1 MPNGDSPASESPVMA
16 SVIDD
21 LAWSEG
27 RRRKA
32 LIVVLACLWAGA
44 APHWLGPVRGLLPAF
59 GLTLMLGGYGFSTL
73 RRGRSSAVATTS
85 ALSADGVVPAI
96 DVLVAA
102 RDEEQVIARLVQ
114 AIAGLDYP
122 ADRLKLWVM
131 DDGSQDR
138 TPEIL
143 NQLSATHSFLQV
155 RRRPRNA
162 GGGKSGALNALLP
175 QLQGD
180 WLLVLDA
187 DAALTPDVL
196 LRLQPQL
203 NDSALGA
210 VQLRKAVV
218 GADSNWLTRSQA
230 LEMAFDAEMQ
240 LGRIAQGGIGE
251 LRGNGQLIRR
261 QVLLDCGG
269 FNEDTVTDDL
279 DLSFRLLLAGQQ
291 VSVLWNPVVDEE
303 PVMRWGALWRQRQRW
318 AEGGLQRFLDYWPSL
333 FSDRLSGR
341 QQLDLIVFFLLQYG
355 LPLATVGDVFGMI
368 WWRQWPLL
376 WPLSV
381 STLSLSAL
389 ALWRSGRRSSEG
401 PELPAASGWN
411 LLVANTYLIHWF
423 LVIPWVAVRMAL
435 RPKRLVWAKTVHAGL
450 SVSS

>member
-1 MPNGDSPASESPVMA
+1 
-16 SVIDD
+16 
-21 LAWSEG
+21 
-27 RRRKA
+27 
-32 LIVVLACLWAGA
+32 
-44 APHWLGPVRGLLPAF
+44 
-59 GLTLMLGGYGFSTL
+59 
-73 RRGRSSAVATTS
+73 
-85 ALSADGVVPAI
+85 
-96 DVLVAA
+96 
-102 RDEEQVIARLVQ
+102 
-114 AIAGLDYP
+114 
-122 ADRLKLWVM
+122 
-131 DDGSQDR
+131 
-138 TPEIL
+138 
-143 NQLSATHSFLQV
+143 
-155 RRRPRNA
+155 
-162 GGGKSGALNALLP
+162 
-175 QLQGD
+175 
-180 WLLVLDA
+180 
-187 DAALTPDVL
+187 
-196 LRLQPQL
+196 
-203 NDSALGA
+203 
-210 VQLRKAVV
+210 
-218 GADSNWLTRSQA
+218 
-230 LEMAFDAEMQ
+230 MAFDAEMQ

-318 AEGGLQRFLDYWPSL
+318 AEGGLQRFLDYWPAL

-389 ALWRSGRRSSEG
+389 ALWRSGRRHSEG
-401 PELPAASGWN
+401 PELPKATGWN

>member
-1 MPNGDSPASESPVMA
+1 M
-16 SVIDD
+16 
-21 LAWSEG
+21 
-27 RRRKA
+27 
-32 LIVVLACLWAGA
+32 
-44 APHWLGPVRGLLPAF
+44 
-59 GLTLMLGGYGFSTL
+59 
-73 RRGRSSAVATTS
+73 
-85 ALSADGVVPAI
+85 
-96 DVLVAA
+96 
-102 RDEEQVIARLVQ
+102 
-114 AIAGLDYP
+114 
-122 ADRLKLWVM
+122 
-131 DDGSQDR
+131 
-138 TPEIL
+138 
-143 NQLSATHSFLQV
+143 
-155 RRRPRNA
+155 
-162 GGGKSGALNALLP
+162 
-175 QLQGD
+175 
-180 WLLVLDA
+180 LDA

-210 VQLRKAVV
+210 LQLRKAVV

-318 AEGGLQRFLDYWPSL
+318 AEGGLQRFLDYWPAL

-389 ALWRSGRRSSEG
+389 ALWRSGRRHSEG
-401 PELPAASGWN
+401 PELPKATGWN